1 MSLWQLYD
9 RCMYY
14 VVRYPAIRRLV
25 CRGPWL
31 NPDVI
36 DSPETAE
43 LAEIDDD
50 VAAEEERLRQG
61 DESAMVRVLGLR
73 KVYAKRDARNRRT
86 KFSAVKDLWFSI
98 PRGEVFGFL
107 GVNGAGK
114 STTLKMLSGDVL
126 PTRGTAQMG
135 GLDILNQ
142 QVAVRRLLG
151 YCPQTNALLPLLS
164 VREHL
169 SLFARIKGVPWG
181 EVNAVVERRIQQLDL
196 VEFRNKLAGTL
207 SGGNKRKLCVAIAL
221 IGEPVRVR
229 VIDVLRLSLSLY
241 FAHCSSSPAAV
252 ANAASLRANRTH
264 FLIPSPLLLLP
275 HTHTHTQH
283 TTSHTTTT
291 TAGHLPR

>member
-1 MSLWQLYD
+1 MLF
-9 RCMYY
+9 
-14 VVRYPAIRRLV
+14 RYPAIRRLV

-114 STTLKMLSGDVL
+114 STTLKIISGDVL

-229 VIDVLRLSLSLY
+229 VIDVLRVSLSLSLSLS
-241 FAHCSSSPAAV
+241 FAHCSSSPVAV

-264 FLIPSPLLLLP
+264 FLTPSPLTHT

-291 TAGHLPR
+291 TTAGHLPR